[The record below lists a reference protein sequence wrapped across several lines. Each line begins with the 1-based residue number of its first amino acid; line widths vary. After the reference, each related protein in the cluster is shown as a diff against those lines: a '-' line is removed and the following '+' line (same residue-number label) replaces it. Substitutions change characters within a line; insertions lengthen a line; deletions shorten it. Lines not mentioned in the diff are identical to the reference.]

1 MVMTTCRRCRDI
13 PTDYWLSPQMDTLIR
28 GSSTR
33 WRTRRRSSRAPMPRY
48 ITRAIPRCIMFSIRC
63 IIGNQRWT
71 PPSKQS
77 ARPVPGASGP
87 TDEGKTL
94 NFDFNPASQK
104 EFLLPRQRYGIDL
117 YGVHNGKWNACARRS
132 RIGSSSHAASRM
144 SYVWI
149 MPQSSCNEL
158 FGKYVNT

>member
-1 MVMTTCRRCRDI
+1 MTTKQA
-13 PTDYWLSPQMDTLIR
+13 S
-28 GSSTR
+28 
-33 WRTRRRSSRAPMPRY
+33 
-48 ITRAIPRCIMFSIRC
+48 
-63 IIGNQRWT
+63 
-71 PPSKQS
+71 PSKLDIDIQFAS
-77 ARPVPGASGP
+77 AVIKEKVLTIASLTAIKKWVKAAIQLNGLI
-87 TDEGKTL
+87 TLRFVNAAEGKKL
-94 NFDFNPASQK
+94 NFDFNLASQK